1 MIATSR
7 KSRFPVT
14 VTRRLEFSRLQSQRL
29 ASAYEALIPVV
40 SARLNRIESRHY
52 ARTAESRSETPRSS
66 AVGA

>member
-7 KSRFPVT
+7 KSRFPVG
-14 VTRRLEFSRLQSQRL
+14 VTRQLEFSRLQSQRL

-40 SARLNRIESRHY
+40 SVRLNRTGLRHS
-52 ARTAESRSETPRSS
+52 AGTTERRGDTARSS